1 MHPYVAGDRIA
12 HVQYGDGTVTSVD
25 EYHTRIKFD
34 AHGLHTF
41 VSKLVSL
48 ASSDTPAPTR
58 AAARRQKR
66 APASV
71 TTKAAP
77 HGTAVSGDASVKS

>member
-25 EYHTRIKFD
+25 EYHTRITFD

-41 VSKLVSL
+41 VSKLVTL

-58 AAARRQKR
+58 AARRQRR

-71 TTKAAP
+71 TAMVRDSSTKSEATNRKA
-77 HGTAVSGDASVKS
+77 GS